1 MPEPSFEEL
10 IEAMRDAV
18 AVLQRAEI
26 PFVLGGGLSAWA
38 RGGPRSEH
46 DVDFLVR
53 PEDVDTALAAF
64 DEEGWKTQRPPEGWL
79 VKSWHPNGALVDL
92 IYNPA
97 SGPITDEQIERAPL
111 AEVMAVRIHVSTLED
126 VMVSK
131 LMAMTEQEPDFGAL
145 LEWTRALREQID
157 WSEVRA
163 RSEASPFARAFFTL
177 VEGLGVVE
185 PERSGE
191 RISS

>member
-1 MPEPSFEEL
+1 MK
-10 IEAMRDAV
+10 DAV
-18 AVLQRAEI
+18 GVLQSAEI

-46 DVDFLVR
+46 DVDFLLR
-53 PEDVDTALAAF
+53 PEDVETALSAF
-64 DEEGWKTQRPPEGWL
+64 ETEGWEVDRPPEGWL
-79 VKSWHPNGALVDL
+79 VKAWHQNGALVDL
-92 IYNPA
+92 IFNPA
-97 SGPITDEQIERAPL
+97 SGPITDELIERAPL
-111 AEVMAVRIHVSTLED
+111 AEVMAVRLHVSTLED

-131 LMAMTEQEPDFGAL
+131 LMALTEQEPDFGAL

-157 WSEVRA
+157 WNEVRA

-185 PERSGE
+185 ASRSEEERRPG
-191 RISS
+191 